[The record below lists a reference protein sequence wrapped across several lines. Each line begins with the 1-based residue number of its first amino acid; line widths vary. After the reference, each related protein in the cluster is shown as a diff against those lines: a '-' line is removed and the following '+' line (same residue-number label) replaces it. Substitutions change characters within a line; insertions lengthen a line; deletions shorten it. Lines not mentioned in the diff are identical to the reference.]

1 MIYFRVTDSI
11 TFEGIGRK
19 RKEGIKEGVVGFRL
33 RYLVG
38 LINEQRA
45 QTKGKFYRED
55 IFEVLK
61 IHLGDG
67 TLETDIIRT

>member
-1 MIYFRVTDSI
+1 MTDSI

-67 TLETDIIRT
+67 TLETDIMRT